1 MTTPRI
7 GCSWWIG
14 NIQELPA
21 SEKIEVTHDENEGS
35 DGSSVLLILVV
46 SFFLLNFLDLVVFL
60 CCSVDFF
67 SYFWNFFSVSC
78 QWKTVVLAGLVVFL
92 KGCSG
97 WSNCFSLFSLVANW
111 WWGKSCP
118 RISLS
123 MKDCGAAGRAAKS
136 PLQILFWKTFEGFF
150 FFNLQISLG
159 GILSVFLYFIFSSSP
174 PCWKTLGRV
183 VRCRLREIPAD
194 VLCTSFKDFFPRV
207 FWFVSLCSALDS
219 LLETSWMCERHGLGR
234 LEFMKTWSRE
244 RQRVGSSRGGW
255 KDDWVGSGACLKDEG

>member
-1 MTTPRI
+1 VCGKDGSRADSVFISSVSCWGNLGIIFLRERETLALSSMTTPRI

-150 FFNLQISLG
+150 LLQLANFSWWHSFCFSLFHFFL
-159 GILSVFLYFIFSSSP
+159 V
-174 PCWKTLGRV
+174 
-183 VRCRLREIPAD
+183 A
-194 VLCTSFKDFFPRV
+194 
-207 FWFVSLCSALDS
+207 S
-219 LLETSWMCERHGLGR
+219 LL
-234 LEFMKTWSRE
+234 
-244 RQRVGSSRGGW
+244 
-255 KDDWVGSGACLKDEG
+255 KDTG

>member
-1 MTTPRI
+1 MCGKDGSRADSVFISSVSCWGNLGIIFLRERETLALSSMTTPRI

-46 SFFLLNFLDLVVFL
+46 FFFLLNFLDLVVFL

-67 SYFWNFFSVSC
+67 SYFWNFFPVSC
-78 QWKTVVLAGLVVFL
+78 QWMR
-92 KGCSG
+92 
-97 WSNCFSLFSLVANW
+97 
-111 WWGKSCP
+111 KSCP

-150 FFNLQISLG
+150 LLQLANFSWWHSFCFSLFHFFL
-159 GILSVFLYFIFSSSP
+159 V
-174 PCWKTLGRV
+174 
-183 VRCRLREIPAD
+183 A
-194 VLCTSFKDFFPRV
+194 
-207 FWFVSLCSALDS
+207 S
-219 LLETSWMCERHGLGR
+219 LL
-234 LEFMKTWSRE
+234 
-244 RQRVGSSRGGW
+244 
-255 KDDWVGSGACLKDEG
+255 KDTG

>member
-1 MTTPRI
+1 VCGKDGSRADLVFISSVSCWGNLGIIFLRERETLALSSMTTPRI

-111 WWGKSCP
+111 WWGKVVP
-118 RISLS
+118 ASLY
-123 MKDCGAAGRAAKS
+123 
-136 PLQILFWKTFEGFF
+136 QWKTVVP
-150 FFNLQISLG
+150 LVAP
-159 GILSVFLYFIFSSSP
+159 LSRHSRSSSERLLRVFSSST
-174 PCWKTLGRV
+174 CKFLLV
-183 VRCRLREIPAD
+183 AFFLFFFI
-194 VLCTSFKDFFPRV
+194 SFFPRR
-207 FWFVSLCSALDS
+207 
-219 LLETSWMCERHGLGR
+219 LLVERH
-234 LEFMKTWSRE
+234 
-244 RQRVGSSRGGW
+244 
-255 KDDWVGSGACLKDEG
+255 WVG

>member
-118 RISLS
+118 ASLY
-123 MKDCGAAGRAAKS
+123 
-136 PLQILFWKTFEGFF
+136 QWKTVVPLVAPLSRHSRSSSERLLRVFF

-207 FWFVSLCSALDS
+207 FWFVSFCSALDS

-234 LEFMKTWSRE
+234 LESMKTWSRE

-255 KDDWVGSGACLKDEG
+255 KDDWVGSGACLKDMG

>member
-67 SYFWNFFSVSC
+67 SYFWNFFPVSC
-78 QWKTVVLAGLVVFL
+78 QWMR
-92 KGCSG
+92 
-97 WSNCFSLFSLVANW
+97 
-111 WWGKSCP
+111 KSCP

-207 FWFVSLCSALDS
+207 FWFVSFCSALDS